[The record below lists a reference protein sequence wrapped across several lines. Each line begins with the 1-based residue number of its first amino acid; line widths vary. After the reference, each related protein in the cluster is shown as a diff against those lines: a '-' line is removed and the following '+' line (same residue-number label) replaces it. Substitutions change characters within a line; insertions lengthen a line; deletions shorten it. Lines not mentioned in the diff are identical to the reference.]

1 MERLETDYAGV
12 KNFYA
17 LAYDQDEVIDSVSF
31 RAESHTDSKG
41 MRGNDARFI
50 NHGCD
55 PNLEVRKY
63 QTIGDGLEEY
73 EIGMWA
79 VKDIKQGEEVGRY

>member
-1 MERLETDYAGV
+1 
-12 KNFYA
+12 
-17 LAYDQDEVIDSVSF
+17 
-31 RAESHTDSKG
+31 

-63 QTIGDGLEEY
+63 QTMGDGWEEF

-79 VKDIKQGEEVGRY
+79 IKDIKAGDEASHHKTQSLHRKLT